1 MLLNT
6 IINMYSVFWEEGE
19 AFNHF
24 TSLQVNKITCE
35 QRHFGSVENKIFSI
49 EILLEKSY
57 C

>member
-1 MLLNT
+1 
-6 IINMYSVFWEEGE
+6 MYSVFWEEGE